1 MMYNTMG
8 SKVDGLAVREHYLS
22 KNALKTAILAD
33 TILDHLTLERAS
45 THNFKDWD
53 LFRMCF
59 GKFGTRAFR
68 WAMGRPSSIKIVR
81 LAAIWNFSWGGNGK
95 LQKTAFFAKIPSPQQ
110 FLMGK
115 FFRDRTMRKLSSRG
129 FRKCGTFGSCE
140 LFNGSYCCSKST
152 DFEIFGPSP
161 KIRGVKKKEL
171 PQFWVFGS
179 ETNSRCSPPYE
190 LPWLFVSGPKNQ
202 NCGSSFF

>member
-59 GKFGTRAFR
+59 GKFGTWAFR
-68 WAMGRPSSIKIVR
+68 WAMGRPSRIKIVR
-81 LAAIWNFSWGGNGK
+81 LAAIWIFFGADTKNCKKRRFLLKTLLLDIFWWENFSRIGPCESSLPEVSENVVLLGRASFLTGVIAAQSQQTLK
-95 LQKTAFFAKIPSPQQ
+95 FSVCHQK
-110 FLMGK
+110 
-115 FFRDRTMRKLSSRG
+115 
-129 FRKCGTFGSCE
+129 
-140 LFNGSYCCSKST
+140 
-152 DFEIFGPSP
+152 
-161 KIRGVKKKEL
+161 
-171 PQFWVFGS
+171 
-179 ETNSRCSPPYE
+179 
-190 LPWLFVSGPKNQ
+190 
-202 NCGSSFF
+202 

>member
-1 MMYNTMG
+1 MLSFLNKYKTMG
-8 SKVDGLAVREHYLS
+8 SKMDGLAVREHFLS
-22 KNALKTAILAD
+22 KNAEKTAFWAA
-33 TILDHLTLERAS
+33 TFSDHLTSERSS

-59 GKFGTRAFR
+59 GKFGTWAFR

-81 LAAIWNFSWGGNGK
+81 LAAIWNFFRGGNGK
-95 LQKTAFFAKIPSPQQ
+95 LQKTAFFAKNPSPQH
-110 FLMGK
+110 FCVGK

-152 DFEIFGPSP
+152 DFEIFGLSP
-161 KIRGVKKKEL
+161 KIRGVKKKRTATIL
-171 PQFWVFGS
+171 
-179 ETNSRCSPPYE
+179 
-190 LPWLFVSGPKNQ
+190 
-202 NCGSSFF
+202 SFRVRNE